1 MLQESQLHNYQR
13 ACVEHIVQHP
23 YCGLFL
29 DMGLG
34 KTISTLTAIA
44 SLKYD
49 YCEIS
54 RVLVVAPKRVA
65 ETVWAEEAA
74 KWEHTSFLKVSKV
87 VGSQKER
94 LAALSVMADIYVVSR
109 DNIAWLVEYFNNKLP
124 FDMLVLDELS
134 SFKNHTS
141 QRFKS
146 LRIPRLTLKRVVGL
160 TGTPAPNGYMDL
172 WSQMW
177 LIDRGERLGKTIT
190 AYRKAYFKPEVTNG
204 HIVYK
209 YGMVSGSDAIIKD
222 KISDICISMKA
233 KDYLEL
239 PESIIVDVPVKLSH
253 ELYVNYKT
261 FEREQV
267 LKIIEGGEASPE
279 EIGATSAAALTN
291 KLLQYASGFV
301 YDADKEPHFI
311 HDIKLD
317 ALEELVEQANGQSVL
332 IAYNFVEDYNR
343 IMNRLKAYNPV
354 VLESEKN
361 IADWNAGKI
370 QVALAHPASAG
381 HGLNLQDGG
390 HIIIWYDLTW
400 SLELYQQYN
409 ARLHRQGQTKPVTIY
424 RIITSNTHEVR
435 VAEALSYK
443 NATQDKLTEGIKA
456 KIREYYD
463 LTYSPLNSLL

>member
-1 MLQESQLHNYQR
+1 M
-13 ACVEHIVQHP
+13 
-23 YCGLFL
+23 F
-29 DMGLG
+29 
-34 KTISTLTAIA
+34 
-44 SLKYD
+44 
-49 YCEIS
+49 S
-54 RVLVVAPKRVA
+54 R
-65 ETVWAEEAA
+65 
-74 KWEHTSFLKVSKV
+74 
-87 VGSQKER
+87 
-94 LAALSVMADIYVVSR
+94 I
-109 DNIAWLVEYFNNKLP
+109 
-124 FDMLVLDELS
+124 
-134 SFKNHTS
+134 
-141 QRFKS
+141 
-146 LRIPRLTLKRVVGL
+146 
-160 TGTPAPNGYMDL
+160 
-172 WSQMW
+172 
-177 LIDRGERLGKTIT
+177 
-190 AYRKAYFKPEVTNG
+190 
-204 HIVYK
+204 
-209 YGMVSGSDAIIKD
+209 
-222 KISDICISMKA
+222 
-233 KDYLEL
+233 
-239 PESIIVDVPVKLSH
+239 
-253 ELYVNYKT
+253 
-261 FEREQV
+261 
-267 LKIIEGGEASPE
+267 
-279 EIGATSAAALTN
+279 
-291 KLLQYASGFV
+291 LQYASGFV